1 MSEMKINA
9 LFFNHTQQNCGVH
22 EYGKLLAEKL
32 ASSEEFNLTYIEVSS
47 EAEFVEQCLRNNDV
61 SLCFIN
67 YHSATLAWLQRKHV
81 TGIGLPVI
89 GIMHEFGYLNAF
101 YEGSQL
107 FDYRALIDPSVKSRV
122 PNVSTHPRVIVGYK
136 PSTQTRSRFTVG
148 SFGFATP
155 SKCFDHVVTLVKREF
170 EDATIRF
177 NIPSASFG
185 DPDGS
190 GARKIAKDCM
200 NMVSG
205 TGISVEVSHEFLH
218 PQKLVDF
225 LAENTINIFCYT
237 DDKGRGVSSAVD
249 FAVASGRPFG
259 VSDGTMFRHLRHIC
273 PEVFISKH
281 GIRGVLES
289 GDRSVKKL
297 QKLWSDENLS
307 KSFFDASLNAI
318 ASYKAYSERNKL
330 FNIALD
336 DTERERY
343 SHDIEEMRKTV
354 AEIMSKKIAEA
365 NVQQAFVKS
374 SVEHFSDGKK
384 NLNILCIGSYEDT
397 AYETLIKKGY
407 LITAIDPVIDRDLNE
422 FFKKSTTVKCSY
434 DIIFSTS
441 VIEHVQNDELFISQI
456 TELLAPDGVAIL
468 TADFNDNFVKGDV
481 APHTDCRLY
490 TIKDILLR
498 LVPLMHSCELVGPHF
513 WQKST
518 PDFSFEGSVYSFV
531 SLVFRKKRTLPED
544 DVFCNDVCK
553 ELLDIEVKNKFKKEI
568 KTESQKSSDL
578 QLDKKPG
585 FFRRLEQSIRKR
597 RKRLIGWISNF
608 NKERVNI
615 DKGENA
621 QNEVTHNRPGFFRR
635 LERSIRKRRK
645 SLIGW
650 ISNFNRQRLNIN
662 VRKKVAN
669 EIINISK
676 NAPNEI
682 INISENTPNEIIL
695 NSDYGI
701 ESNAWH
707 TFRKKLLETLG
718 NNKWSS
724 VSKNKKLWICI
735 VDNNESAE
743 GIDSNIE
750 SNIHKIIDN
759 GVINIGC
766 IIISNK
772 RMHKSSFKA
781 LSAEIVK
788 NIQQIPK
795 MINEDDAILFVSSG
809 DNLEP
814 AMIQILEKNDG
825 FSADF
830 LLFDFYYEQESQAYP
845 VLLHGVDPLHARYCD
860 YFFSR
865 FMVNGR
871 LLMDATKKCKKVT
884 LRNIALACFDLAG
897 PSKIKHIPIPLLS
910 AGLTK
915 EMVHLAKSKITHP
928 KRQKRKY
935 KSQVSAI
942 ICTKDNNFLLQQLLH
957 RLQNERTI
965 KEIIIVAN
973 NCTSKNMELLLAE
986 LRETKAAKIIKYD
999 KAFNFSR
1006 QCNIASSIATGTN
1019 LLFLNDDI
1027 APSSENWIEILMES
1041 SMTNNGSISGPLLIY
1056 PDQTVQHGGMF
1067 LGFRNIA
1074 GHMMR
1079 HSSIPD
1085 ATSNFLLNAPR
1096 KVSCLTGAVLMIP
1109 KTVFEN
1115 LNGFDDNLGTYL
1127 QDVDLCLRAT
1137 EIGVDLVFDPRSV
1150 LIHFESTTV
1159 KTILSN
1165 DKIMKT
1171 RQREY
1176 VYFRSRWP
1184 NLKDNYFN
1192 KNLSL
1197 DDEHMRKLKIP

>member
-1 MSEMKINA
+1 MSSQFNESEIIKNQFPKGFIGTCVEVGAANGIDSNTLDFESRGWTAVCIEPNEELFNQCKRIRKISLNYA
-9 LFFNHTQQNCGVH
+9 VGEKNLNNQDFN
-22 EYGKLLAEKL
+22 
-32 ASSEEFNLTYIEVSS
+32 I
-47 EAEFVEQCLRNNDV
+47 
-61 SLCFIN
+61 
-67 YHSATLAWLQRKHV
+67 
-81 TGIGLPVI
+81 
-89 GIMHEFGYLNAF
+89 
-101 YEGSQL
+101 
-107 FDYRALIDPSVKSRV
+107 
-122 PNVSTHPRVIVGYK
+122 
-136 PSTQTRSRFTVG
+136 
-148 SFGFATP
+148 
-155 SKCFDHVVTLVKREF
+155 VTLTNGNEMACSGLKVDKRLIQQHKKFNPLVNVVKVNVRTL
-170 EDATIRF
+170 DTILNDLNIEKIDFISIDTEGTEKEVLKGF
-177 NIPSASFG
+177 NIPKYRPRVMVIENNFDNREVEKYLKSFEY
-185 DPDGS
+185 
-190 GARKIAKDCM
+190 KK
-200 NMVSG
+200 
-205 TGISVEVSHEFLH
+205 FLRE
-218 PQKLVDF
+218 KVNDF
-225 LAENTINIFCYT
+225 YIDSIFC
-237 DDKGRGVSSAVD
+237 VD
-249 FAVASGRPFG
+249 NS
-259 VSDGTMFRHLRHIC
+259 LHI
-273 PEVFISKH
+273 
-281 GIRGVLES
+281 
-289 GDRSVKKL
+289 
-297 QKLWSDENLS
+297 
-307 KSFFDASLNAI
+307 
-318 ASYKAYSERNKL
+318 
-330 FNIALD
+330 
-336 DTERERY
+336 
-343 SHDIEEMRKTV
+343 
-354 AEIMSKKIAEA
+354 
-365 NVQQAFVKS
+365 
-374 SVEHFSDGKK
+374 
-384 NLNILCIGSYEDT
+384 
-397 AYETLIKKGY
+397 
-407 LITAIDPVIDRDLNE
+407 
-422 FFKKSTTVKCSY
+422 
-434 DIIFSTS
+434 
-441 VIEHVQNDELFISQI
+441 
-456 TELLAPDGVAIL
+456 
-468 TADFNDNFVKGDV
+468 NDNIKLRRG
-481 APHTDCRLY
+481 Y
-490 TIKDILLR
+490 TNEK
-498 LVPLMHSCELVGPHF
+498 
-513 WQKST
+513 
-518 PDFSFEGSVYSFV
+518 V
-531 SLVFRKKRTLPED
+531 S
-544 DVFCNDVCK
+544 
-553 ELLDIEVKNKFKKEI
+553 NKINGEYFTK
-568 KTESQKSSDL
+568 
-578 QLDKKPG
+578 KKPG

-597 RKRLIGWISNF
+597 RKRFIGWISNF
-608 NKERVNI
+608 SRQRVNI

-645 SLIGW
+645 RFIGW

-662 VRKKVAN
+662 MRKKVAN

-707 TFRKKLLETLG
+707 TFRKKLLETLE
-718 NNKWSS
+718 NNKLSS

-781 LSAEIVK
+781 LSAKNVK

-795 MINEDDAILFVSSG
+795 MINEDDAILFVSEG
-809 DNLEP
+809 DNLDP

-830 LLFDFYYEQESQAYP
+830 LLFDFYYEQGSQAYP

-865 FMVNGR
+865 FMVNGG

-884 LRNIALACFDLAG
+884 LRNIALACFDLAV

-928 KRQKRKY
+928 KRQKREY
-935 KSQVSAI
+935 KSKVSAI
-942 ICTKDNNFLLQQLLH
+942 ICTKDNNFILQQLLH
-957 RLQNERTI
+957 CLQNERTI

-973 NCTSKNMELLLAE
+973 NSTSKNMELLLE
-986 LRETKAAKIIKYD
+986 KLKSTKAAKIIKYD

-1027 APSSENWIEILMES
+1027 APSSENWIEILTES

-1109 KTVFEN
+1109 RTVFEN

-1159 KTILSN
+1159 KTILSD

-1171 RQREY
+1171 REREY

-1197 DDEHMRKLKIP
+1197 DDEHMKKLKIP